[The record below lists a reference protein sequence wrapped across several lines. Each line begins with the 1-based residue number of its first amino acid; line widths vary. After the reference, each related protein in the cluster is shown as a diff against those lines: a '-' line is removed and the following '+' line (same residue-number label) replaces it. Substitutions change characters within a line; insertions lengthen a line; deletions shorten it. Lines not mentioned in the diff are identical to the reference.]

1 MGQVHRRMIAPW
13 TAKDPFGEERAL
25 RTRWSDLGWK
35 VLGLLEHRRVWIAL
49 LLVIMALVIVGAIM
63 NINSGEEPAG

>member
-1 MGQVHRRMIAPW
+1 MVRQ
-13 TAKDPFGEERAL
+13 DPDPCGDERTL

-49 LLVIMALVIVGAIM
+49 MLVIMVLSIVGAIM
-63 NINSGEEPAG
+63 NMNSGEELAG